1 MSTLSLR
8 IPESLHK
15 RVKKLASNDKIS
27 INQFINSA
35 LAEKISALET
45 NEYLEERANRSDIK
59 KFKKVLSKIPATE
72 PESNDVL

>member
-15 RVKKLASNDKIS
+15 RVKHLASEDRIS

-45 NEYLEERANRSDIK
+45 NKYLEERAKRGDVE
-59 KFKKVLSKIPATE
+59 KFRNVLSKIRDIE
-72 PESNDVL
+72 PESFDKL